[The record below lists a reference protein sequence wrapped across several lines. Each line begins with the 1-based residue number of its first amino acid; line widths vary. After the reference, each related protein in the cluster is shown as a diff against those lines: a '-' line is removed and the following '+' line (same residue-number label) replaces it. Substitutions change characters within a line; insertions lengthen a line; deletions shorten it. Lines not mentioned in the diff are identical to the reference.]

1 MTPPKKVL
9 VVDDDSDDRD
19 LIKKVF
25 TECPDPVD
33 VVELSDGAE
42 VMKYLVGCT
51 EAQLPSVI
59 LLDLNM
65 PVMNGFEVLMEIK
78 TNDKLHLIPVYVF
91 TTSNQARDRVHSVR
105 LGANGM
111 ITKPASY
118 DKWVETLCGLV

>member
-1 MTPPKKVL
+1 MNPPKKIL
-9 VVDDDSDDRD
+9 VVDDDADDRD

-25 TECPDPVD
+25 TECNGSVD
-33 VVELSDGAE
+33 VVELGDGAE
-42 VMKYLVGCT
+42 VMKYLNSCT
-51 EAQLPSVI
+51 NAQLPSLI

-78 TNDKLHLIPVYVF
+78 THDRLHQIPVYVF

-118 DKWVETLCGLV
+118 DEWLDTLCPLV

>member
-1 MTPPKKVL
+1 MLPPKKVL

-33 VVELSDGAE
+33 VIELSDGSE
-42 VMKYLVGCT
+42 VIPYLTGCT
-51 EAQLPSVI
+51 DAQLPTAI

-78 TNDKLHLIPVYVF
+78 TNDKLHLIPVYVL

-118 DKWVETLCGLV
+118 DKWYETLCALV

>member
-9 VVDDDSDDRD
+9 VVDDDADDRD

-25 TECPDPVD
+25 TECHDSLD
-33 VVELSDGAE
+33 IVELGDGAE
-42 VMKYLVGCT
+42 VMKYLHSCT
-51 EAQLPSVI
+51 DAQLPSLI

-78 TNDKLHLIPVYVF
+78 TNDRLHQIPVYVF

-105 LGANGM
+105 LGASGM

-118 DKWVETLCGLV
+118 DKWLETLCALV

>member
-9 VVDDDSDDRD
+9 VVDDDADDRD
-19 LIKKVF
+19 LIRKVF
-25 TECPDPVD
+25 HECHDALD
-33 VVELSDGAE
+33 IIELGDGAE
-42 VMKYLVGCT
+42 VLKYLNSCT
-51 EAQLPSVI
+51 DAQLPSLI

-78 TNDKLHLIPVYVF
+78 TNDRLHQIPVYVF

-118 DKWVETLCGLV
+118 DKWMETLCALV

>member
-25 TECPDPVD
+25 KECADAVD
-33 VVELSDGAE
+33 IVELSDGSE
-42 VMKYLVGCT
+42 VMNYLTGCT
-51 EAQLPSVI
+51 AAQLPSVI

-78 TNDKLHLIPVYVF
+78 TNDKLHQIPVYVF

-118 DKWVETLCGLV
+118 EAWIETLCPLV